1 MQEEL
6 ALLKPEK
13 LHEVNG
19 VIDRWMAVEEAI
31 VGGLVWKIMP
41 ELLLQ
46 VTHGVTDFPMDQTLA
61 ERHQHDQYR
70 FLERG
75 IDLVGKMGVDKAISL
90 YQSSAVEFR
99 SRLMDTPAKIESAQL
114 FQNPVYIN

>member
-6 ALLKPEK
+6 THLKPEK

-41 ELLLQ
+41 ELLAH
-46 VTHGVTDFPMDQTLA
+46 VTHGISKMPMDQTLA
-61 ERHQHDQYR
+61 ERHQHEQYR

-75 IDLVGKMGVDKAISL
+75 IDLVGQLGVDEAISL

-99 SRLMDTPAKIESAQL
+99 SRLMDTPAKIESAQIS
-114 FQNPVYIN
+114 QSPVYIN